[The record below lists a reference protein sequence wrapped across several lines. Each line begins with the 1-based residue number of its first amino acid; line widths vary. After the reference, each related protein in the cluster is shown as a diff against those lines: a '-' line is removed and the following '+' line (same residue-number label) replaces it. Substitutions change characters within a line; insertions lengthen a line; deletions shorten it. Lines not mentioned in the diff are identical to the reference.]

1 MKIFKRGGAT
11 VIPGATFIPESRV
24 CFFVLGWLT
33 HAALQIAKK
42 TEDLSAFYMEQP
54 CQTYEECLTVR
65 KHTNLP
71 FVIDESVTDLQ
82 SLVKG

>member
-1 MKIFKRGGAT
+1 M
-11 VIPGATFIPESRV
+11 
-24 CFFVLGWLT
+24 CVLGWLT

-42 TEDLSAFYMEQP
+42 TEDLSSFYMEQP
-54 CQTYEECLTVR
+54 CKTYKECLTVR

-82 SLVKG
+82 SLVKGSGTFQPQKCQTDFIIPY